1 MEASV
6 ESLEDWQIKAFG
18 EILPIMQPARLT
30 MFLGRVPTDEEIV
43 QAKTRYS
50 ELQEKE
56 PNG

>member
-1 MEASV
+1 MERLV
-6 ESLEDWQIKAFG
+6 EDLEVWQIEEFG
-18 EILPIMQPARLT
+18 KIRPIMQTARLT